1 MFNQLGF
8 TLNPYDPCVA
18 NKRISG
24 KQCTVVWCVDD
35 TKISHEDPKTV
46 DRVIEQIEQTFGK
59 MSVTRGKKHMF
70 VGIGIEFNDNGTVT
84 LSMDKFI
91 DECINIYRDEIKKL
105 ASTPA
110 SGTLFDKV
118 DENFEK
124 ALEAEANKFHHTTAK
139 LKYLS
144 KRV

>member
-1 MFNQLGF
+1 M
-8 TLNPYDPCVA
+8 
-18 NKRISG
+18 
-24 KQCTVVWCVDD
+24 VWCVDD